1 LLTIKT
7 NQVESELM
15 AETEAEP
22 LTLENNPVS
31 LYELV
36 HRLQLVLLPQAV
48 EKKSFIVNHIDRS
61 LAIKANEDLLAFI
74 VGSLMNS
81 AVCSTSNGCIQIETA
96 YCGADIQIRVRNNG
110 VFFYSSP
117 SHSLGHVADA
127 ARKLGG
133 NINLYNNK
141 YEGMIAVFSLS
152 KENAA

>member
-1 LLTIKT
+1 M
-7 NQVESELM
+7 ESELL
-15 AETEAEP
+15 AETEANT
-22 LTLENNPVS
+22 LTLENNPVC

-61 LAIKANEDLLAFI
+61 LAIKADEDLLAFI

-96 YCGADIQIRVRNNG
+96 YCGAEIQIRVRNNG

>member
-1 LLTIKT
+1 MVTELL
-7 NQVESELM
+7 

-22 LTLENNPVS
+22 SDLKSSPVS

-48 EKKSFIVNHIDRS
+48 GKSTFIVNHIDRS
-61 LAIKANEDLLAFI
+61 LALNTDEDTLAFI

-81 AVCSTSNGCIQIETA
+81 AVCSTTNGCIQVETA
-96 YCGADIQIRVRNNG
+96 YCGSDIQIKVRNNG

-133 NINLYNNK
+133 SINLYNNK

>member
-1 LLTIKT
+1 VVTELL
-7 NQVESELM
+7 

-22 LTLENNPVS
+22 SDLKSSPVS

-48 EKKSFIVNHIDRS
+48 EKSTFIVNHIDRS
-61 LAIKANEDLLAFI
+61 LALKTDEDTLAFI

-81 AVCSTSNGCIQIETA
+81 AVCSTTNGCIQIETA
-96 YCGADIQIRVRNNG
+96 YCGSDIQIKVRNNG

-133 NINLYNNK
+133 SINLYNNK
-141 YEGMIAVFSLS
+141 YQGMIAVFSLS
-152 KENAA
+152 KDNAA

>member
-1 LLTIKT
+1 VQNELL
-7 NQVESELM
+7 
-15 AETEAEP
+15 AETEADP
-22 LTLENNPVS
+22 LDLKSSSVS

-48 EKKSFIVNHIDRS
+48 EKSTFIVNHIDRS
-61 LAIKANEDLLAFI
+61 LALRTDEDTLAFI

-81 AVCSTSNGCIQIETA
+81 AVSSTSNGCIQIETV
-96 YCGADIQIRVRNNG
+96 YCDSEIQIRIKNNG

-133 NINLYNNK
+133 SINLYNNK
-141 YEGMIAVFSLS
+141 YEGMIAVFSFS

>member
-1 LLTIKT
+1 MVTELL
-7 NQVESELM
+7 
-15 AETEAEP
+15 AEAEVEP
-22 LTLENNPVS
+22 SDLKSTPVS

-48 EKKSFIVNHIDRS
+48 EKSTFIVNHIDRS
-61 LAIKANEDLLAFI
+61 LALNTDEDTLAFI

-81 AVCSTSNGCIQIETA
+81 AVCSTTNGCIQIETA
-96 YCGADIQIRVRNNG
+96 YCGSDIQIKVRNNG

-133 NINLYNNK
+133 SINLYNNK

-152 KENAA
+152 KDNAA

>member
-1 LLTIKT
+1 MVNELL
-7 NQVESELM
+7 

-22 LTLENNPVS
+22 SDLKSSPVA

-48 EKKSFIVNHIDRS
+48 EKKTFIVNHIDRS
-61 LAIKANEDLLAFI
+61 LAVNTDEDTLAFI

-96 YCGADIQIRVRNNG
+96 DSGSEIQIRVRNNG

-133 NINLYNNK
+133 SINLYNNK

-152 KENAA
+152 KDNAA

>member
-1 LLTIKT
+1 METELL
-7 NQVESELM
+7 

-22 LTLENNPVS
+22 SLKSSPVS

-48 EKKSFIVNHIDRS
+48 EKSTFIVNHIDRS
-61 LAIKANEDLLAFI
+61 LALNTDEDTLAFI

-81 AVCSTSNGCIQIETA
+81 AVCSTTNGCIQIETA
-96 YCGADIQIRVRNNG
+96 YCGTEIQIKVKNNG

-133 NINLYNNK
+133 SINLYNNK
-141 YEGMIAVFSLS
+141 YEGMIAVFTFS
-152 KENAA
+152 KDYAA

>member
-1 LLTIKT
+1 METELL
-7 NQVESELM
+7 

-22 LTLENNPVS
+22 SDLKCNPVS

-36 HRLQLVLLPQAV
+36 HRLQLTLLPQAV
-48 EKKSFIVNHIDRS
+48 EKSTFIVNHIDRS
-61 LAIKANEDLLAFI
+61 LAIKTDEDTLAFI

-81 AVCSTSNGCIQIETA
+81 AVCSTTNGCIQIETA
-96 YCGADIQIRVRNNG
+96 YCGSDIQIKVRNNG

-133 NINLYNNK
+133 SINLYNNT

-152 KENAA
+152 KDNAA

>member
-1 LLTIKT
+1 METELL
-7 NQVESELM
+7 

-22 LTLENNPVS
+22 SDLKCNPVS

-36 HRLQLVLLPQAV
+36 HRLQLTLLPQAV
-48 EKKSFIVNHIDRS
+48 EKSTFIVNHIDRS
-61 LAIKANEDLLAFI
+61 LAIKTDEDTLAFI

-81 AVCSTSNGCIQIETA
+81 AVCSTTNGCIQIETA
-96 YCGADIQIRVRNNG
+96 YCGSDIQIKVKNNG

-133 NINLYNNK
+133 SINLYNNK

-152 KENAA
+152 KDNAA

>member
-1 LLTIKT
+1 MVTELL
-7 NQVESELM
+7 

-22 LTLENNPVS
+22 SDLKSSPVS

-48 EKKSFIVNHIDRS
+48 EKSTFIVNHIDRS
-61 LAIKANEDLLAFI
+61 LALKTDEDTLAFI

-81 AVCSTSNGCIQIETA
+81 AVCSTTNGCIQIETA
-96 YCGADIQIRVRNNG
+96 YCGSDIQIKVRNNG

-133 NINLYNNK
+133 SINLYNNK
-141 YEGMIAVFSLS
+141 YQGMIAVFSLS
-152 KENAA
+152 KDNAA

>member
-1 LLTIKT
+1 MVTELL
-7 NQVESELM
+7 
-15 AETEAEP
+15 AEAEVEP
-22 LTLENNPVS
+22 SDPKSTPVS

-48 EKKSFIVNHIDRS
+48 EKSTFIVNHIDRS
-61 LAIKANEDLLAFI
+61 LALKADEDTLAFI
-74 VGSLMNS
+74 IGSLMNS
-81 AVCSTSNGCIQIETA
+81 AVCSTTNGCIHIETA
-96 YCGADIQIRVRNNG
+96 YCGTDIQIKVRNNG

-133 NINLYNNK
+133 SINLYNNK

-152 KENAA
+152 KDNAA

>member
-1 LLTIKT
+1 METELL
-7 NQVESELM
+7 

-22 LTLENNPVS
+22 SDLKCNPVS

-36 HRLQLVLLPQAV
+36 HRLQLTLLPQAV
-48 EKKSFIVNHIDRS
+48 EKSTFIVNHIDRS
-61 LAIKANEDLLAFI
+61 LAIKTDEDTLAFI

-81 AVCSTSNGCIQIETA
+81 AVCSTTNGCIQIETA
-96 YCGADIQIRVRNNG
+96 YCGSDIQIKVRNNG

-133 NINLYNNK
+133 SINLYNNK

-152 KENAA
+152 KDNAA